1 MMMMQMTMMIL
12 MVMLLMVML
21 LMVMLLMVMNLMM
34 MIMMM
39 MSQGMTIGSINYNFR
54 REHLPFPP
62 SLLVGGLTITI
73 NNNQLYY

>member
-12 MVMLLMVML
+12 MVMS
-21 LMVMLLMVMNLMM
+21 
-34 MIMMM
+34 MMM
-39 MSQGMTIGSINYNFR
+39 MSQGMTIGSINYNFT